1 MLNRIFFYLKKF
13 DWILFFSVVLLIC
26 FGLAEIYSVALSKG
40 GESLEN
46 FNKQLFFF
54 AIGVLA
60 LFLFSFFDY
69 NNLRSYSKYLYIAG
83 IILLI
88 GVLIIGKTVSGTK
101 GWYDFGKISLQ
112 PVEFIKFIL
121 LIFLAKY
128 LAGKQIKINSIKH
141 LLLSGSGTGI
151 FILLVLK
158 QPDFGSALI
167 LFLVWITM
175 IIVSGF
181 NIKYISIIGIILILS
196 LTCGW
201 FFFFADYQ
209 KERII
214 TFINPEKDLSRQ
226 GYNINQA
233 TIAIGSGGI
242 IGRGIGFGSQSQL
255 KFLPESQNDFIFAV
269 ISEELG
275 FLGIC
280 LVIILFGIIFYRMFL
295 AIKKSNDDFGI
306 YFILGAII
314 LIFIE
319 MFINIG
325 MNIGLLPIIGISL
338 PFLSYGGSS
347 LISSLIII
355 GAVESIIIHSSTH
368 SNYKMIR

>member
-1 MLNRIFFYLKKF
+1 MFNKIFFYFKKF

-46 FNKQLFFF
+46 FNKQLIFF
-54 AIGVLA
+54 AIGILA
-60 LFLFSFFDY
+60 LFLFAFFDY

-83 IILLI
+83 VILLI

-128 LAGKQIKINSIKH
+128 FTGKQIKINSIKH
-141 LLLSGSGTGI
+141 LLLSGLGVGI

-167 LFLVWITM
+167 LFLVWLIM
-175 IIVSGF
+175 IIISGF
-181 NIKYISIIGIILILS
+181 NIKYIFIIGIILMLS
-196 LTCGW
+196 FAGGW

-209 KERII
+209 KERIT
-214 TFINPEKDLSRQ
+214 TFINLEKDLSGQ

-233 TIAIGSGGI
+233 IIAIGSGGI

-269 ISEELG
+269 IAEELG

-280 LVIILFGIIFYRMFL
+280 LVIILFGVIFYRMFL
-295 AIKKSNDDFGI
+295 AIKKNNDDFGI

-314 LIFIE
+314 LIFTE

-325 MNIGLLPIIGISL
+325 MNIGLLPVVGISL

-355 GAVESIIIHSSTH
+355 GSVESIIIRSS
-368 SNYKMIR
+368 

>member
-1 MLNRIFFYLKKF
+1 M
-13 DWILFFSVVLLIC
+13 S
-26 FGLAEIYSVALSKG
+26 
-40 GESLEN
+40 
-46 FNKQLFFF
+46 
-54 AIGVLA
+54 
-60 LFLFSFFDY
+60 
-69 NNLRSYSKYLYIAG
+69 
-83 IILLI
+83 
-88 GVLIIGKTVSGTK
+88 
-101 GWYDFGKISLQ
+101 FGKISLQ

-128 LAGKQIKINSIKH
+128 FTGKQIKINSIKH
-141 LLLSGSGTGI
+141 LLLSGLGVGI

-167 LFLVWITM
+167 LFLVWVTM
-175 IIVSGF
+175 IIVIGF
-181 NIKYISIIGIILILS
+181 NVKYIFIIGIILMLS
-196 LTCGW
+196 FAGGW

-209 KERII
+209 KERIT
-214 TFINPEKDLSRQ
+214 TFINLEKDLSGQ

-233 TIAIGSGGI
+233 IIAIGSGGI

-269 ISEELG
+269 IAEELG

-280 LVIILFGIIFYRMFL
+280 LVIILFGVIFYRMFL
-295 AIKKSNDDFGI
+295 AIKKNNDDFGI

-314 LIFIE
+314 LIFTE

-325 MNIGLLPIIGISL
+325 MNIGLLPVVGISL

-355 GAVESIIIHSSTH
+355 GSVESIIIRSS
-368 SNYKMIR
+368 